1 MNKIRVQLLKEKG
14 RDGENRVTKK
24 DREIEIEIDRY
35 IYGERE
41 IGRQRREEKER
52 KKRIQR
58 EGESEKVSFFCPL
71 SLDNLSMTPSI

>member
-1 MNKIRVQLLKEKG
+1 MNKIRVQLLKERG

-41 IGRQRREEKER
+41 IDRQRREEKER
-52 KKRIQR
+52 KKGLR
-58 EGESEKVSFFCPL
+58 EGESEKANLFCPL
-71 SLDNLSMTPSI
+71 SLDNLFMTPSI

>member
-41 IGRQRREEKER
+41 RLAD
-52 KKRIQR
+52 R
-58 EGESEKVSFFCPL
+58 EGRRKREKKGYREREKARKSVFFVHFH
-71 SLDNLSMTPSI
+71 

>member
-14 RDGENRVTKK
+14 RDWENRVTKK

-41 IGRQRREEKER
+41 IDRQRREEKER
-52 KKRIQR
+52 KKGLR

>member
-1 MNKIRVQLLKEKG
+1 MNKIRVQLLKERG

-41 IGRQRREEKER
+41 IDRQRREEKER
-52 KKRIQR
+52 KKGLR
-58 EGESEKVSFFCPL
+58 EGESEKANFFVHFH
-71 SLDNLSMTPSI
+71 